1 MNAPLESRP
10 LVKALLAMLNT
21 ALGTACPVYW
31 AEAPDSRPAK
41 YAVMYP
47 DTGMKSAFHRTLAN
61 NGPDEL
67 RYQITSVGADPE
79 QAMWVAD
86 KVAHALLTAVPALT
100 GRRVWPA
107 IEEDSQP
114 LRRDDASTGL
124 FYATA
129 QYLSRSDPL

>member
-1 MNAPLESRP
+1 MNAPLESRS

-21 ALGTACPVYW
+21 ALGATCPVYW
-31 AEAPDSRPAK
+31 AEAPDARPAK

-47 DTGMKSAFHRTLAN
+47 DTGMKSAFHRTLTN

-67 RYQITSVGADPE
+67 RYQITSVGTDPE

-86 KVAHALLTAVPALT
+86 KVAYALLTAVPTVA

-114 LRRDDASTGL
+114 IRRDDASTGL

>member
-1 MNAPLESRP
+1 MNPPLESRP
-10 LVKALLAMLNT
+10 LVKALLTMLNT
-21 ALGTACPVYW
+21 GLGATCSVYW
-31 AEAPDSRPAK
+31 AEAPDGRLTK

-47 DTGMKSAFHRTLAN
+47 DTGMKSALHRTLAN

-86 KVAHALLTAVPALT
+86 KVAHVLLTAVPVVA

-107 IEEDSQP
+107 IEESSQP
-114 LRRDDASTGL
+114 IRRDDTSTGL

-129 QYLSRSDPL
+129 QYLSRSDPI